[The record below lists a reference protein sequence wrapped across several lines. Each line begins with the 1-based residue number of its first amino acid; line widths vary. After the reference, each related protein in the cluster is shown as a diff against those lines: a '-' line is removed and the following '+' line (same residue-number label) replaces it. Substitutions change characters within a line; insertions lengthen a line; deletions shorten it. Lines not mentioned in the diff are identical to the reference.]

1 MVKNFFTFLPNR
13 EKLIR
18 EGNDR
23 RFEKAVPY
31 LFILPFLLSFFVF
44 FLFPAIYSLYIS
56 LCKYQGF
63 GPMKFVG
70 FSNYKSLFQFDFFW
84 KSLLNTLFYFIA
96 HSLPVMVLSFLLA
109 VAISS
114 KIVRWKSFYKICF
127 FLPVTMSSV
136 SATLIWKVI
145 LSTRSGA
152 INSILGTQIPFLDN
166 TVLFRWSVVF
176 IIIWKS
182 VGYYMMIYIAGLTTV
197 NHEIYE
203 AARVDGASAFRT
215 LVSVTIPIMKPIFL
229 FAIIMDTMSSLKLF
243 TEPRL
248 LSAVESIS
256 PEANTLVGILVDNMN
271 GGMFGMASAVGWT
284 LFIMISAVSLMQYR
298 ILSNRS
304 DEK

>member
-1 MVKNFFTFLPNR
+1 MVNNFSTSVLSRIKN
-13 EKLIR
+13 KK
-18 EGNDR
+18 EGHDR
-23 RFEKAVPY
+23 RFDKAVPY
-31 LFILPFLLSFFVF
+31 LFIFPFLLSFLVF

-63 GPMKFVG
+63 GPMKFIG
-70 FSNYKSLFQFDFFW
+70 FNNYKALFQFDFFW
-84 KSLLNTLFYFIA
+84 KSMLNTLFYFIA
-96 HSLPVMVLSFLLA
+96 HSIPVMFLSFLLA

-114 KIVRWKSFYKICF
+114 KMVRWKNFYKICF

-136 SATLIWKVI
+136 AATMIWKVI
-145 LSTRSGA
+145 LSTRTGA
-152 INSILGTQIPFLDN
+152 INSILDTRIPFLDN
-166 TVLFRWSVVF
+166 TGLFRWSVVI

-203 AARVDGASAFRT
+203 AARVDGASTFRT

-229 FAIIMDTMSSLKLF
+229 FAFLMDTMSSLKLF

-248 LSAVESIS
+248 LGAVETIS

-271 GGMFGMASAVGWT
+271 AGMFGMASAAGWT
-284 LFIMISAVSLMQYR
+284 LFIMISVVSLMQYR